1 MVAHALS
8 SRVPAPRRLQSVV
21 SALHGRLSVVNPT
34 HSARLPA
41 GLAAAV
47 HGLIRVGFDGAALL
61 AKNGWDALGLH
72 PYARGYSRV
81 RPGTDPRGTYELR
94 MARSLMN
101 GLRTETRDQLAEGVT
116 WAALALYEA
125 SRPTIRLTPSGGTD
139 ASDGT
144 PSAVAMAEIGYRLVI
159 VAGTAPLGDWEEL
172 DHAVGSAPATPWPIP
187 RRARQGGG
195 HEQDA
200 DRSPAWFAAPL
211 LVPDAWLAA
220 HADPETLAHWARLT
234 GRSGGPDRYW
244 FPETWDRFLEPGR
257 RVGWLTVND
266 VWRPRRGRLASAA
279 SPRAVEDDD
288 DLPANR
294 FGAMT
299 LTPDLERGVG
309 VPPGYAFV
317 QCVGTL
323 DVSVVVTR

>member
-8 SRVPAPRRLQSVV
+8 SRVPAPPRLRSLV

-34 HSARLPA
+34 HSTRLPA
-41 GLAAAV
+41 GLVVAL
-47 HGLIRVGFDGAALL
+47 HGLIRVGFDRAVLL
-61 AKNGWDALGLH
+61 AKDGWDPMGLN
-72 PYARGYSRV
+72 PYTRGYSRV
-81 RPGTDPRGTYELR
+81 RRGTDPRGTYELR
-94 MARSLMN
+94 MARSLMSA
-101 GLRTETRDQLAEGVT
+101 LPAETRDQLGDGLT

-125 SRPTIRLTPSGGTD
+125 SRPTVRLTSSGGND

-144 PSAVAMAEIGYRLVI
+144 PTAVAMAEIGYRLAI
-159 VAGTAPLGDWEEL
+159 VTGTTPPDDWKEL
-172 DHAVGSAPATPWPIP
+172 DHAVISAPATPWPVR

-200 DRSPAWFAAPL
+200 SRSPAWFGTQL
-211 LVPDAWLAA
+211 LVPDAWLSA

-257 RVGWLTVND
+257 RVGWLTAND

-279 SPRAVEDDD
+279 SPRPDDD
-288 DLPANR
+288 DDDPPTNR
-294 FGAMT
+294 SGAMT

-309 VPPGYAFV
+309 VPPGYALV

-323 DVSVVVTR
+323 EVSIVVIR

>member
-41 GLAAAV
+41 GLVVAL
-47 HGLIRVGFDGAALL
+47 HGLIRVGFDGAALI
-61 AKNGWDALGLH
+61 AKDGWDAMGLN
-72 PYARGYSRV
+72 PFARGYSRV
-81 RPGTDPRGTYELR
+81 RRGADPRGTYELR

-101 GLRTETRDQLAEGVT
+101 GLPAETREQLGDGVT
-116 WAALALYEA
+116 WAALGLYEA
-125 SRPTIRLTPSGGTD
+125 SRPIVRLMPSGGTD
-139 ASDGT
+139 A

-159 VAGTAPLGDWEEL
+159 VTGTTPPDEWGEEL
-172 DHAVGSAPATPWPIP
+172 DRAVLSAPAMPWPI
-187 RRARQGGG
+187 RGRSRQGGAN
-195 HEQDA
+195 EQVA
-200 DRSPAWFAAPL
+200 DRTPAWFVTPL
-211 LVPDAWLAA
+211 LVPDTWLSA
-220 HADPETLAHWARLT
+220 HANPETLAQWARLT

-257 RVGWLTVND
+257 RVGWLSAND
-266 VWRPRRGRLASAA
+266 VWRPRRGRLASAP
-279 SPRAVEDDD
+279 SPQAADDDD
-288 DLPANR
+288 DLRAGR

-323 DVSVVVTR
+323 EVSVVVTR